1 MPEAVEAG
9 LVEKTTAAWKA
20 AGERGDAAAAT
31 ACLAE
36 GVELISPLTARFRFR
51 GREQVGEVLTV
62 AFQVTDGIS
71 YHTEVG
77 DGRTRAV
84 FFTASCRGLGFEE
97 AQLLR
102 FDGDGLIR
110 EITMFGRPLPGVTA
124 VMAALG
130 PRLVKRQGRALLS
143 AVTGAAVR
151 PLAAMVRAGDRLL
164 VPLADPE
171 RARRR

>member
-1 MPEAVEAG
+1 MPETIDAD
-9 LVEKTTAAWKA
+9 LVDKTTAAWKA
-20 AGERGDAAAAT
+20 AGERGDAAAA
-31 ACLAE
+31 AECLAE
-36 GVELISPLTARFRFR
+36 GAELVSPLTAQFRFC
-51 GREQVGEVLTV
+51 GRERVGEVLTV
-62 AFQVTDGIS
+62 AFQVVDGIR

-77 DGRTRAV
+77 DGGTRAV
-84 FFTASCRGLGFEE
+84 FFTASCRGRGFEE

-102 FDGDGLIR
+102 FDSDGLIR

-130 PRLVKRQGRALLS
+130 PRLIKRQGRALLS

-151 PLAAMVRAGDRLL
+151 PLAAMAQFGDRFL

-171 RARRR
+171 RARKR